1 MVRMYGEEPRIAL
14 PFYLQE
20 YAPRID
26 AVLEDIRLQPGII
39 QRGRVEDILHRLLE
53 VKERSK
59 LSRDMFVVLRYI
71 EELLILEWHR

>member
-1 MVRMYGEEPRIAL
+1 MYGEEPRIAL